1 MSKYLPM
8 SLRQR
13 KKDQVRDEIL
23 EAAGKLIARLGY
35 HPTNMRAIADHA
47 NISHQT
53 LYNYFPTK
61 AALLKALLSRDAAK
75 ITDPLSALLDE
86 RHGNLLSLLTTAV
99 STLFKVLDQ
108 NDRSLWCEVWTV
120 SIRQPGEFLPLYD
133 DYDQDAQRLFG
144 GAVVDARRRG
154 DLVETLDVELLAQT
168 IYSIVDYAGLVFIMR
183 PELTADDTIAQ
194 VVAQLELLIRPYLR
208 AD

>member
-1 MSKYLPM
+1 M

-13 KKDQVRDEIL
+13 KKDQVRDDIL
-23 EAAGKLIARLGY
+23 EAATTLIARLGY
-35 HPTNMRAIADHA
+35 HPTSMRAIADDA

-61 AALLKALLSRDAAK
+61 IALLKALLSRNTAK
-75 ITDPLSALLDE
+75 ITEPLSALLGEPHSD
-86 RHGNLLSLLTTAV
+86 LLSLLSAAI
-99 STLFKVLDQ
+99 SALFKVLDQ

-144 GAVVDARRRG
+144 GAVVEARRRG

-183 PELTADDTIAQ
+183 PELTADEVIAQ
-194 VVAQLELLIRPYLR
+194 VVGQLELLIRPYLR
-208 AD
+208 PE

>member
-1 MSKYLPM
+1 M

-13 KKDQVRDEIL
+13 KKDQVRDDIL
-23 EAAGKLIARLGY
+23 EAAATLIARLGY
-35 HPTNMRAIADHA
+35 HPTNMRAIADDA

-61 AALLKALLSRDAAK
+61 AALLKALLGRNAAK
-75 ITDPLSALLDE
+75 ITEPLSALLDDP
-86 RHGNLLSLLTTAV
+86 HPDLLSLLTAAI
-99 STLFKVLDQ
+99 STLFRMLDQ
-108 NDRSLWCEVWTV
+108 NERSLWCEVWSV

-133 DYDQDAQRLFG
+133 DYDQDAQRLIG
-144 GAVVDARRRG
+144 AAVVEARQRG

-168 IYSIVDYAGLVFIMR
+168 VYSIVDYAGLVFIMR
-183 PELTADDTIAQ
+183 PELTANDAISQ

-208 AD
+208 PD

>member
-1 MSKYLPM
+1 M

-13 KKDQVRDEIL
+13 KKDQVRDDIL
-23 EAAGKLIARLGY
+23 EAATTLIARLGY
-35 HPTNMRAIADHA
+35 HPTNMRAIADDA

-61 AALLKALLSRDAAK
+61 IALLKALLSRNTAK
-75 ITDPLSALLDE
+75 ITEPLSALLGEPHSD
-86 RHGNLLSLLTTAV
+86 LLSLLSAAI
-99 STLFKVLDQ
+99 SALFKVLDQ

-144 GAVVDARRRG
+144 GAVVEARRRG

-183 PELTADDTIAQ
+183 PELTADEVIAQ
-194 VVAQLELLIRPYLR
+194 VVGQLELLIRPYLR
-208 AD
+208 PE